1 MTAKFNM
8 GESAKAAVAAVCALA
23 SFSALAWQMGTQGLV
38 SFTYGGKLEFFCDK
52 PVSVKELP
60 GGKGWTSKVY
70 EYATPDKKL
79 GVRVTWKF
87 YTDFDAAEYVPE
99 LYALG
104 NDKTLPVSNLVS
116 FDFSLDDGTKN
127 KYAPKTVRVRSL
139 VGDTCN
145 IEMFTPQT
153 RYLERNWVGYGALG
167 RSSDGAREWPSF
179 DSPSPD
185 EMFFHKRYP
194 WFWMTPGQQGNM
206 PYLCFDFPEGDGLDI
221 AIGWSGTWRCEC
233 LKLKSLFRARAGL
246 GKTNFR
252 VLPGETLR
260 APSIVMFHRPK
271 GMTPREMRTIKH
283 RFMLAMK
290 SPRDSKGELIAPVM
304 ANTFYGGMW
313 TDEMMTDFIKWTK
326 KEELPFDAFWADAG
340 WNGKN
345 KLNPKSWDEWQDEI
359 GTWTANPS
367 VHPDGNFAKV
377 ADCAHA
383 HDAKLMLW
391 CEPERINTNTVFA
404 ALPPECLLS
413 WEDERAKAR
422 KNIKVLNLGTE
433 GGLNAAVGAVE
444 DLIRDSH
451 IDIYRQDS
459 NTIYF
464 NRYWDSGDVAEG
476 PERVGVTEMKYIAG
490 LYKFWDTLRERH
502 PDLLIDNCAS
512 GGRRIDIELNSRS
525 HVYCRSDYFINHRH
539 EDQVIAAQNAV
550 LNTLDIQPFQASK
563 SATAAPGDEYAFFSV
578 MASSID
584 FSPTFY
590 GYDTDKRG
598 GIPEKELA
606 WFKKMFGVANK
617 MRPYYL
623 GDFYPQTEPT
633 GLDRDVWCAYQMH
646 RPDLDSGFVLAFRRQ
661 ECPTDTLVPSLGGLK
676 DNVTYALASWD
687 GQPLGTLKGAEL
699 RTRPIKVAEKR
710 GFAMFFYSPVE
721 EKKIEVASIY
731 YPHWHAYPK
740 GDEWFHKGFN
750 EWEFVKDAKKRV
762 SAQKIPLRPLYGFLD
777 GKNPTDVAKEID
789 LASNAG
795 IDVFLFDWYWHGGEM
810 TMQESLEQGFLRAP
824 NRKKMKFGLI
834 WHYDDLEDSFRDDPS
849 APKRAL
855 MKLPRTTEDFLA
867 NIRYSKKFF
876 HEPNHW
882 MRDGKPFFSIYNA
895 TQFVKDMGGAEKT
908 RKLLDEAR
916 KIAIEDGLAGIYFQ
930 GMSPQDEP
938 DAKTLSEAGF
948 DCVGNYAL
956 DACPAA
962 LECEKNGTFTFDYSA
977 MFPWHYECWKRFS
990 STATVPYVPVV
1001 TAGRDTT
1008 MRCRNEE
1015 PFPWRTVRYPYSYIC
1030 LYNTPNKFQSLLEA
1044 AKKHVEADP
1053 KSPGAI
1059 LIYGW
1064 NEYTEGGYIAPNNVD
1079 ADGFLRAV
1087 ASAFGRKPANEY
1099 TYVDAV
1105 TKVLY
1110 TIPAPTY
1117 ENVAYGQHSKQK
1129 IDVFL
1134 PDSNVPTPVV
1144 IYIHGGSWSAG
1155 AMEDRIIGSS
1165 IRMLLNRGVAVV
1177 AVGYRFV
1184 HEAYAAGVRPPV
1196 MGCLDDCEAALRFVK
1211 DHAAEWNIDVS
1222 RLGLAGGSAGACT
1235 ALYLALKDNNVHG
1248 VRALA
1253 PIIAQTSM
1261 DPQEMKEWIPNSV
1274 YGAHAFWY
1282 RDFDEWLA
1290 HRADCLPVI
1299 ERISPAALARKIDP
1313 KRAPQIFLQYGAP
1326 LKPGEIAKDPT
1337 HSPAFGE
1344 HFKELC
1350 AGRGIPCKVN
1360 YGGRAFF
1367 GDAFTWLA
1375 DTL

>member
-1 MTAKFNM
+1 MTVEKINM
-8 GESAKAAVAAVCALA
+8 CRLVKSAVFAVCVTL

-179 DSPSPD
+179 DSPSQD

-710 GFAMFFYSPVE
+710 GFAMFFYSSVE
-721 EKKIEVASIY
+721 ETE
-731 YPHWHAYPK
+731 
-740 GDEWFHKGFN
+740 
-750 EWEFVKDAKKRV
+750 KDL
-762 SAQKIPLRPLYGFLD
+762 SAI
-777 GKNPTDVAKEID
+777 
-789 LASNAG
+789 
-795 IDVFLFDWYWHGGEM
+795 
-810 TMQESLEQGFLRAP
+810 
-824 NRKKMKFGLI
+824 
-834 WHYDDLEDSFRDDPS
+834 
-849 APKRAL
+849 
-855 MKLPRTTEDFLA
+855 
-867 NIRYSKKFF
+867 
-876 HEPNHW
+876 
-882 MRDGKPFFSIYNA
+882 
-895 TQFVKDMGGAEKT
+895 
-908 RKLLDEAR
+908 
-916 KIAIEDGLAGIYFQ
+916 
-930 GMSPQDEP
+930 
-938 DAKTLSEAGF
+938 
-948 DCVGNYAL
+948 
-956 DACPAA
+956 PAA
-962 LECEKNGTFTFDYSA
+962 
-977 MFPWHYECWKRFS
+977 
-990 STATVPYVPVV
+990 
-1001 TAGRDTT
+1001 
-1008 MRCRNEE
+1008 
-1015 PFPWRTVRYPYSYIC
+1015 
-1030 LYNTPNKFQSLLEA
+1030 
-1044 AKKHVEADP
+1044 
-1053 KSPGAI
+1053 
-1059 LIYGW
+1059 
-1064 NEYTEGGYIAPNNVD
+1064 
-1079 ADGFLRAV
+1079 
-1087 ASAFGRKPANEY
+1087 
-1099 TYVDAV
+1099 
-1105 TKVLY
+1105 
-1110 TIPAPTY
+1110 TY
-1117 ENVAYGQHSKQK
+1117 ENVPYGAHARQK
-1129 IDVFL
+1129 LDVFL
-1134 PDSNVPTPVV
+1134 PERNASRPVV
-1144 IYIHGGSWSAG
+1144 IYIHGGSWSTG
-1155 AMEDRIIGSS
+1155 VMVDHIVGSS

-1184 HEAYAAGVRPPV
+1184 HETYAAGVRPPV

-1211 DHAAEWNIDVS
+1211 DHATEWNIDVS

-1235 ALYLALKDNNVHG
+1235 SLYLALKDNNVHG

-1261 DPQEMKEWIPNSV
+1261 DPQEMKAWIPNTN

-1290 HRADCLPVI
+1290 HRADCLPYI

-1350 AGRGIPCKVN
+1350 AERGIPCKVN